1 MHPTQP
7 ESASH
12 HAGSPRFFASLRQPG
27 LSTLLFLFV
36 IVVPLCACKNEGNPA
51 TPANSGDVSS
61 SANQTRLSP
70 DLIALN
76 NRGVA
81 EMGRF
86 EYAAAEKTFARAL
99 KKQPDETLLQLNHL
113 IALLNRQQ
121 AGDEETALRMAEKLA
136 AESPQNLQ
144 APYIAGLLHFNQG
157 RCEAALPYFER
168 VVDGDPSDAYA
179 LYFSGQC
186 LLQQGKTEAA
196 LQRFQQSLAA
206 DGYLRSAYYS
216 AFMAAQQLGQGELAE
231 KLLAQ
236 YQKLQANPQSRLA
249 EIKYT
254 RMGPKAEV
262 RTVPPVPVLS
272 QGVVVKPPYFS
283 EARLIGGEHKTAIIA
298 ANLVDFQQDGHTS
311 LVTLQ
316 SKGVFLQPVLEPEQS
331 DSTPSAETTRV
342 IPLENGHGFTAMVW
356 GDVDNDG
363 SLDVLLI
370 GQRSQ
375 LWLGTKKGFQPAQN
389 GHFGLN
395 HPAWRNARLAD
406 ADHDGDLD
414 ILAITESGQFVLW
427 NNNLDGSWRSLNAEK
442 HIPEISGVQ
451 QIVLADV
458 DADRDLDIVLRLQ
471 NGLAW
476 LQNDRMWHYRLR
488 EINTPQVPEALALA
502 DLDSDGLVDWLFAD
516 NNGVHRLSWDPASK
530 KVTAQHTDLVLNGEE
545 PVNSLLA
552 VDVSGDGSKEVLLF
566 GDHHLRVLD
575 HQLRKTLETHAEI
588 DSGMTL
594 PPLLLHTTK
603 GPELLLA
610 GETNWYRL
618 GATDNRAPFVLL
630 GFTGEED
637 KANSVRSNKSGIGV
651 KFTAFAGDCASTG
664 DTWHNDSASGQ
675 NAQPVSTACGMG
687 KLDFIA
693 IHWPDGVYQTE
704 QNLEAGRYY
713 RIAETQRQLSSCPV
727 IFLKHNGEYRFESD
741 VLGVGGI
748 GFAIGKDEYGQ
759 PRPWE
764 NYLVPAERWS
774 AENGLY
780 SLLFTEPME
789 EAAYLDSLSV
799 NAIDVPGPW
808 QVVLDERMQTGLPEV
823 TGQPVFYR
831 QRLNP
836 NSILRQDGQDVT
848 ELGLRADKRAIEPA
862 AFDARF
868 MGFADGEQSLT
879 LTFDAIPEGDW
890 VLLMRGWVEY
900 GYSQTGF
907 AAWQAGLRWQPP
919 SIDVFRNGHWQSVVI
934 EAGYPA
940 GMPRLASIPLGQ
952 AVVGAEKIRIRS
964 NQELYLDELALV
976 KSETPEQVTQHRLP
990 LSAARLFKPG
1000 FPQRQDGP
1008 QRLPEYDYQQR
1019 KPFWDTRYMQG
1030 HYTRL
1035 GAVKALLEKTDNALA
1050 IIGPGEAIETQFTDT
1065 LPPLKDGWRRYFVLE
1080 FAGWAK
1086 DMDLMTK
1093 DGETLAPI
1101 PHNGPVSAEAQSL
1114 NRQYNIRFQ
1123 HGR

>member
-1 MHPTQP
+1 MHPKQP
-7 ESASH
+7 ESASD
-12 HAGSPRFFASLRQPG
+12 HARFVTSFRQSG
-27 LSTLLFLFV
+27 WNTLFFLL
-36 IVVPLCACKNEGNPA
+36 VVVVLLCACQNEGNPS
-51 TPANSGDVSS
+51 TPHNNDGVSPLS
-61 SANQTRLSP
+61 NQTQLSP
-70 DLIALN
+70 ALIALN

-86 EYAAAEKTFARAL
+86 EYTAAEKTFARAL
-99 KKQPDETLLQLNHL
+99 KKQPDNLLLRLNHL
-113 IALLNRQQ
+113 IALVNRQQ
-121 AGDEETALRMAEKLA
+121 VGDEETALRTAEKLSV
-136 AESPQNLQ
+136 ESPQNLQ

-157 RCEAALPYFER
+157 RCEDALPYFER

-186 LLQQGKTEAA
+186 LLQQGKTEVA
-196 LQRFQQSLAA
+196 LQRFQQSLVA

-216 AFMAAQQLGQGELAE
+216 AFMAAQQLGQGDLAE

-262 RTVPPVPVLS
+262 RTVPSVSLS
-272 QGVVVKPPYFS
+272 KQRVSVKPPYFS
-283 EARLIGGEHKTAIIA
+283 EARLIGGEHKAAIIA
-298 ANLVDFQQDGHTS
+298 ANLVDFQQDGHTG

-316 SKGVFLQPVLEPEQS
+316 GQGVFRQPVPEPKQA
-331 DSTPSAETTRV
+331 DTTPSAETTRI
-342 IPLENGHGFTAMVW
+342 IPLENGHGFSAMAW
-356 GDVDNDG
+356 GDVNND
-363 SLDVLLI
+363 SALDVLLI
-370 GQRSQ
+370 GQSSQ
-375 LWLGTKKGFQPAQN
+375 LWLGTETGFQPAQN

-414 ILAITESGQFVLW
+414 ILAITQSGQFVLW

-442 HIPEISGVQ
+442 HIPEISDVQ

-458 DADRDLDIVLRLQ
+458 DADRDMDIVLRRQ
-471 NGLAW
+471 NGLVW

-488 EINTPQVPEALALA
+488 EITPPQAPEALALA
-502 DLDSDGLVDWLFAD
+502 DLDNDGLVDWLVAD
-516 NNGVHRLSWDPASK
+516 NNGVHRLSWDPATR
-530 KVTAQHTDLVLNGEE
+530 KVTAHRTDLVLKGEE
-545 PVNSLLA
+545 RVNSLLA
-552 VDVSGDGSKEVLLF
+552 ADVSGDGAKEVLVF
-566 GDHHLRVLD
+566 GDHSVRVLD

-588 DSGMTL
+588 ELDMAF

-603 GPELLLA
+603 GPELLLT
-610 GETNWYRL
+610 GDKNWYRL
-618 GATDNRAPFVLL
+618 GAADNRAPFVLL
-630 GFTGEED
+630 AFTGEED
-637 KANSVRSNKSGIGV
+637 KANSVRSNKSGIGI

-664 DTWHNDSASGQ
+664 DTWHNDSGRGQ
-675 NAQPVSTACGMG
+675 NAQPVSAACGAD

-704 QNLEAGRYY
+704 QNLEAGHYY
-713 RIAETQRQLSSCPV
+713 RITETQRQLSSCPV

-799 NAIDVPGPW
+799 NVIDVPGPW

-836 NSILRQDGQDVT
+836 ISILRQDGQDVT
-848 ELGLRADKRAIEPA
+848 ELGLHADKRAIEPA

-868 MGFADGEQSLT
+868 MGFADGEQTLT
-879 LTFDAIPEGDW
+879 LTFEPIPAGDW

-907 AAWQAGLRWQPP
+907 AAWQAGVRWQAP

-976 KSETPEQVTQHRLP
+976 KSGTPEQVTQHRLP
-990 LSAARLFKPG
+990 LAAARLFKPG

-1008 QRLPEYDYQQR
+1008 QRLPDYDYQR
-1019 KPFWDTRYMQG
+1019 REPFWDTRYMRG

-1035 GAVKALLEKTDNALA
+1035 GDVKVLLEKTDNALA
-1050 IIGPGEAIETQFTDT
+1050 IIGPGEAIEIQFTDT
-1065 LPPLKDGWRRYFVLE
+1065 LPPVKDGWRRYFVLE

-1114 NRQYNIRFQ
+1114 NKHYNLRFQ